1 MSLYTV
7 RREIESV
14 GTANAASTG
23 VAKSTAADDVREQ
36 LTEAGADA
44 IAALDVEATD
54 VYEFPSGPFDPYRVH
69 IEVTL
74 SVTVEASDD
83 ATATE
88 VGEDRIAEIL
98 AASGLDDV
106 EYAGPAEADAAA

>member
-7 RREIESV
+7 RREIETV

-36 LTEAGADA
+36 LTAAGADD
-44 IAALDVEATD
+44 IDALDVEAAD
-54 VYEFPSGPFDPYRVH
+54 IYEFPSGPFDPYRIH

-83 ATATE
+83 VAA
-88 VGEDRIAEIL
+88 GEIGRERIGEIL
-98 AASGLDDV
+98 VSSGLDDV
-106 EYAGPAEADAAA
+106 EYAGPAQVDAAA